1 MNIITENYFQIEG
14 DENNEKLLELFYKET
29 GIKEEMNLDS
39 YGSDCYG
46 FIPYEE
52 ISKTSLLKI
61 ETIMKGEKFETED
74 EDYMWVTDKVIID
87 EALQYLQHKEVLPKM
102 DFLFQ
107 VSY

>member
-1 MNIITENYFQIEG
+1 MNIITESYFQIEG
-14 DENNEKLLELFYKET
+14 DINNETLLELFYKET
-29 GIKEEMNLDS
+29 GIKEEMNFDS
-39 YGSDCYG
+39 YGSGCYG

-74 EDYMWVTDKVIID
+74 ENYMWVTDKVIID
-87 EALQYLQHKEVLPKM
+87 EVLQYLQHKEILPKM